1 LYGSRYGPQA
11 EALALHGDLS
21 ISTELHHAYFHAAEL
36 SLRMR
41 SRKHAFVLNN
51 AHVAM
56 NECEIGEIQKS

>member
-1 LYGSRYGPQA
+1 MMDGPAYLYRIAPR
-11 EALALHGDLS
+11 LLTL
-21 ISTELHHAYFHAAEL
+21 AEL